1 MRSDYRG
8 NRVNICSG
16 RKVEIFKQDGDKV
29 EEEKVEEGHATNRIR
44 PEFLL
49 LMCYKDPKLRHYP
62 KILPRIGECKNS
74 PIGMLWRT

>member
-29 EEEKVEEGHATNRIR
+29 EAKFKCVLVEAKSQ
-44 PEFLL
+44 
-49 LMCYKDPKLRHYP
+49 C
-62 KILPRIGECKNS
+62 
-74 PIGMLWRT
+74 